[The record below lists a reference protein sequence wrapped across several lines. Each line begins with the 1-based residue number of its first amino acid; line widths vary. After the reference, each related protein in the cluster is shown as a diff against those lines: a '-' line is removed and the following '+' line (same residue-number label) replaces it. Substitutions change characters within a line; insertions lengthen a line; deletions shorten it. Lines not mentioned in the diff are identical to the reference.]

1 EGAERER
8 IASHIQGRPMF
19 GENVSHSALLE
30 LLEAGAK
37 ISATR
42 LTETFDW
49 DAYQQRFA
57 DGGQLLFAVS
67 PAGRLYV
74 TGPAFDARPAAD
86 WVLIG
91 LYKPQPE
98 DEVAGEGTPAPAGA

>member
-1 EGAERER
+1 

-19 GENVSHSALLE
+19 GETVSHADLLE

-42 LTETFDW
+42 LTDTFDW

-57 DGGQLLFAVS
+57 GGGQLLFAIS

-74 TGPAFDARPAAD
+74 TGPAFDARPAAG

-91 LYKPQPE
+91 LYRPQPQGAA
-98 DEVAGEGTPAPAGA
+98 AGEDAAAPAGT